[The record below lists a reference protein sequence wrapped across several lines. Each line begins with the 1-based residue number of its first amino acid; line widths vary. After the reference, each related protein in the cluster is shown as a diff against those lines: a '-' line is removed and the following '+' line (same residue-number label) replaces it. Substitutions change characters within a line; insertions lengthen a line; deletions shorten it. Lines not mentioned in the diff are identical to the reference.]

1 MSSRVPD
8 KVKETVIEEV
18 DRVKHLTTKA
28 ARSGTYLYPIKGIY
42 YFVAHKSLWRPLLSK
57 LVPTITLGIGILTF
71 MFVFTYVPQATV
83 LAIFNGPLAFFSS
96 ALLVLSESSTLLNV
110 LSKTFIIEEALVDTF
125 DGTLLAEDMTSVV
138 AQGRQINSGADPIA
152 KLGKLFK
159 KPFEKFSPKA
169 IIRYFMYLPL
179 NFIPVVGTVMFII
192 LQGRRNGPS
201 AHNRYFQL
209 KKWTGAEKEE
219 FIEERKAEY
228 TSFGTVTTLL
238 ELVPVAGIFLSF
250 TNTVGAA
257 LWAADIEK
265 GNTTAPKLVEKAD
278 KAS

>member
-192 LQGRRNGPS
+192 LQGKVPFLTATHNLLTSYIGRRNGPS

-228 TSFGTVTTLL
+228 TRYRLYISNL
-238 ELVPVAGIFLSF
+238 
-250 TNTVGAA
+250 
-257 LWAADIEK
+257 
-265 GNTTAPKLVEKAD
+265 
-278 KAS
+278 